1 MAGLFRLGPFVSL
14 TELFLIPPPYF
25 FFFTCTIWN
34 LAIGFFLEITSS
46 LVVTR
51 PSFPNTQCVG
61 IKTGMKAEQTHTPI
75 KSVCVWGGGG
85 MMNSPGLEL
94 TSSANRRTSFCLNLF
109 LVSCV
114 VDPPS
119 LPFMMEWTYLWY
131 HCLFHLIILNQNE
144 KITSEKK
151 EKKKKGNWIMWR
163 RRGRVGRN

>member
-1 MAGLFRLGPFVSL
+1 MTHTQKRGGDRSLESLEWIRFLQEDRNEEAKKKGEEVKKNWNDFLFFFNIMAGLFRLGPFVSL

-75 KSVCVWGGGG
+75 KSVCVWGGG
-85 MMNSPGLEL
+85 E
-94 TSSANRRTSFCLNLF
+94 
-109 LVSCV
+109 
-114 VDPPS
+114 
-119 LPFMMEWTYLWY
+119 
-131 HCLFHLIILNQNE
+131 
-144 KITSEKK
+144 
-151 EKKKKGNWIMWR
+151 
-163 RRGRVGRN
+163 